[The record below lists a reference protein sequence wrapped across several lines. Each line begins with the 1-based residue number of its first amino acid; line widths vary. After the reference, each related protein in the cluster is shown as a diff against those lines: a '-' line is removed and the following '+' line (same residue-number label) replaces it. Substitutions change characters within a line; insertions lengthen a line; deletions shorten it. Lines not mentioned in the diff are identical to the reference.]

1 MWLVETGKPLTHDE
15 LGKAR
20 EAAAASG
27 LTIESRD
34 TQQGLRTLRNAA
46 TAIGMALAL
55 GVLAL
60 TVGLMRGESASELRT
75 LTATGA
81 TSGTR
86 RVLTA
91 ATAGGLAFLGVVLGI
106 VGAYAAMIATHL
118 SKLGALTPVP
128 ILNLVVIA
136 VGTPLIAAGTG
147 WLSAGR
153 EPAAL
158 TRQLVQ

>member
-1 MWLVETGKPLTHDE
+1 MTSKKVCAHSKTRRLLSAWHWHWACLPLRSD
-15 LGKAR
+15 
-20 EAAAASG
+20 SC
-27 LTIESRD
+27 
-34 TQQGLRTLRNAA
+34 
-46 TAIGMALAL
+46 
-55 GVLAL
+55 
-60 TVGLMRGESASELRT
+60 RGESASELRT

-86 RVLTA
+86 RALTA
-91 ATAGGLAFLGVVLGI
+91 ATAGGLAFLGVVLGT
-106 VGAYAAMIATHL
+106 VGAYSAMIATHL

-128 ILNLVVIA
+128 TLNLVVIA

-147 WLSAGR
+147 WLLTGR